1 MVEPYGVTHAV
12 YKRRHGVAAAHGGR
26 ARRPRLRREGSPQ
39 ACERSGVSRHELQ
52 YCHASKLPKK
62 DTFKRD
68 ELNERGKWLAAEKD
82 KQKAKTVSVDWL
94 KGYPG
99 SKEQ

>member
-1 MVEPYGVTHAV
+1 MRSTSVVTVSLLLMGGVLAGPAFAEKDLLKLAKEAGFPAT
-12 YKRRHGVAAAHGGR
+12 
-26 ARRPRLRREGSPQ
+26 S
-39 ACERSGVSRHELQ
+39 CQ

-62 DTFKRD
+62 DTFKRE